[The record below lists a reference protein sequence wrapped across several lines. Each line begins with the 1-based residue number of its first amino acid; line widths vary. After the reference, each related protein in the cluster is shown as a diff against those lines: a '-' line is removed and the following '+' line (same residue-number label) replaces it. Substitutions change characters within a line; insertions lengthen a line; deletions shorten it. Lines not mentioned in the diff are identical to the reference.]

1 MTETNFKVF
10 LVNRVS
16 QLVAL
21 AILAAI
27 LLLSPGVVSNPLV
40 MKALLT
46 AVLLL
51 VASISGIKNPL
62 ALIAL
67 LLKHWGM
74 S

>member
-1 MTETNFKVF
+1 MMETNFKVF

-16 QLVAL
+16 QLAAL

-27 LLLSPGVVSNPLV
+27 LLLSGDVSNPLV

-51 VASISGIKNPL
+51 VASISGSKNPL
-62 ALIAL
+62 VLMPL
-67 LLKHWGM
+67 LLKIWGT